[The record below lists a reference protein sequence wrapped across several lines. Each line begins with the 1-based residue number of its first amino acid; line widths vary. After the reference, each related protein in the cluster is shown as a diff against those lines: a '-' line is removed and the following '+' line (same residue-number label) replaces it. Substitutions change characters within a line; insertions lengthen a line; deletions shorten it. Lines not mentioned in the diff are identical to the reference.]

1 MMKAF
6 PRARWAALASILVLT
21 FLSGGW
27 LLRPRPAAEGGVYEQ
42 ARLFEGVV
50 GAINRHYIDSLGEGD
65 LYQRAADALVGS
77 LHDPY
82 AELLLRDS
90 YRDYQRQMA
99 GTEIDLE
106 RGPSE
111 SAWEGRVVGDV
122 IAPGDEVLSIDG
134 QNTRGWSAERLDEA
148 LKRGTSPTVT
158 IVVRPRGAA
167 QPVVRRFTRTEVHVS
182 AASRGVLLPGKVG
195 YVVLRRMSQ
204 GSADELRSAVDTLV
218 AQGMTSLVLD
228 LRSNPGGLI
237 REGVAVAGLFLQTGD
252 TVATSV
258 GRSLHHEKTYLADLP
273 GGWDDL
279 PLAVLVNRGT
289 ASSAELV
296 AGALQDHDR
305 AVIVGTPTYGKG
317 VLQTTYPIGDDVAL
331 KLTTARWY
339 TPSGRS
345 VQRPRADSAGGPG
358 NRLPSTRPRVFFSS
372 RGRVVPDA
380 SGILPDLLVRAL
392 PRSEGER
399 LLAGR
404 LGDQMNRLRDVLAGY
419 AAELRAGQVAEPD
432 PAEAV
437 AITPERRDTLFARL
451 EQAGVQLDRGTYD
464 QAGSFIEE
472 QLGNE
477 LARAFFG
484 SDSLI
489 RRKARSDRQLQ
500 AALQVIRS
508 APTQDDALTAAMR
521 AQLSGKVR

>member
-1 MMKAF
+1 MMKSF

-27 LLRPRPAAEGGVYEQ
+27 LLRPRPSAEGGIYEQ

-50 GAINRHYIDSLGEGD
+50 GAIHRHYIDSLGEAD

-82 AELLLRDS
+82 AELLVKDA
-90 YRDYQRQMA
+90 YREYQRQMA
-99 GTEIDLE
+99 GTEIDFE

-111 SAWEGRVVGDV
+111 SAWEGRTIGDV
-122 IAPGDEVLSIDG
+122 ISPGDEVLSIDG
-134 QNTRGWSAERLDEA
+134 EKTTGWSADRLDEA
-148 LKRGTSPTVT
+148 LRRGSSPTVT
-158 IVVRPRGAA
+158 VVVRPRGSKE
-167 QPVVRRFTRTEVHVS
+167 PVVRRFTRTEIHVP
-182 AASRGVLLPGKVG
+182 AASRGVMLRDSVG
-195 YVVLRRMSQ
+195 YIVLRRMSQ
-204 GSADELRSAVDTLV
+204 GAAAELRAAVDTL
-218 AQGMTSLVLD
+218 ATQGMTSLVLD

-237 REGVAVAGLFLQTGD
+237 REGVAVAALFLEPGD

-258 GRSLHHEKTYLADLP
+258 GRASSQVKTYLAEVP
-273 GGWDDL
+273 GEWDDL
-279 PLAVLVNRGT
+279 RLAVLVNRGT

-305 AVIVGTPTYGKG
+305 AVIVGTPSYGKG
-317 VLQTTYPIGDDVAL
+317 VLQTTYPIGEDVAV

-345 VQRPRADSAGGPG
+345 VQRPRPDTLGGPG
-358 NRLPSTRPRVFFSS
+358 NRLPSSEPRVFFSS

-399 LLAGR
+399 VLATR
-404 LGDQMNRLRDVLAGY
+404 LGEGMNRFRDVVAGY
-419 AAELRAGQVAEPD
+419 AAELRAEQVTQLD
-432 PAEAV
+432 SSV
-437 AITPERRDTLFARL
+437 MTPERRDTLFARM
-451 EQAGVQLDRGTYD
+451 EEAGVHLDRGTYD
-464 QAGSFIEE
+464 VAGGYVEE

-484 SDSLI
+484 SDSLL
-489 RRKARSDRQLQ
+489 RRKARNDRQLQ
-500 AALQVIRS
+500 AALQVIRG
-508 APTQDDALTAAMR
+508 AQTQDDALTAAMR
-521 AQLSGKVR
+521 AQLSGRVR